1 MTQNLKK
8 ALHDSWRSLQN
19 QPIDELL
26 GARYERLMDY
36 GKFKEVAEK

>member
-1 MTQNLKK
+1 MHKRASRRTC
-8 ALHDSWRSLQN
+8 DSWRSLQN

-26 GARYERLMDY
+26 GVRYERLMGY